1 MAREFKVG
9 QIVKIRQW
17 DDMQR
22 EYGLKEKLYDYSWDN
37 IKIPGSGFT
46 TPMKELCGKK
56 ATIMDIEHMELRNHD
71 RIRIK
76 FHDEELSSFDR
87 EWYYTAD
94 MVEPYIPTFEE
105 LVGKV
110 IETRDGRRYLGVD
123 TKDKGIIFCNYCG
136 WFAASDR
143 NNLLS
148 RYHKDNDIMKV
159 YKPECCKGC
168 TLNSILEYVGTIIW
182 ERIEEEP
189 IKEMTV
195 ADVEKLV
202 GTKVKIVKEA

>member
-1 MAREFKVG
+1 MARKFEVG
-9 QIVKIRQW
+9 QKVRIREW
-17 DDMQR
+17 DDMKKEFGVDYTGDIETFPIFVKDMKHLCGRTATITCIR
-22 EYGLKEKLYDYSWDN
+22 EYDRYLGLDRCVKNIVLKFDDTCGNVSFTYSTD
-37 IKIPGSGFT
+37 
-46 TPMKELCGKK
+46 M
-56 ATIMDIEHMELRNHD
+56 IEPC
-71 RIRIK
+71 
-76 FHDEELSSFDR
+76 F
-87 EWYYTAD
+87 
-94 MVEPYIPTFEE
+94 PTFEE

-143 NNLLS
+143 NENLLS